1 MSLTAPPERPATPG
15 ITAVPSI
22 PTARN
27 VDHYAS
33 TVADLDA
40 AVEFCTTVLGADLL
54 YRLGPVEEPESDW
67 MARQLGVHP
76 RASAHIAMLR
86 LGPDANL
93 ELFQYSAPEQRV
105 RPPEFTDV
113 GSHHLGIHVSD
124 LDQAL
129 AAATRSGQ
137 VRVLGEPRTDES
149 GPTAGNRWVHLI
161 AEWGMRFELRQLAT
175 ESPHD
180 RAAEARVCRPL
191 GPWPGGL
198 PGALGVGHVGY
209 SVADLDEAVAF
220 FTGPLGGELAYRTT
234 ESVDASAAE
243 HHYGVAGPF
252 HKETAAIRLGPVTT
266 VELSSFEAEGRSTE
280 RPRNSD
286 VGGHHLAFFVDDVER
301 AATWLAR
308 TKGVELL
315 GVPQLIEDGGPIHGD
330 RWVYFRGVGGFQLEV
345 LNMPPGMPYELHT
358 TARRFGP
365 SPRWTNR

>member
-1 MSLTAPPERPATPG
+1 MSLTAPTERPATPG
-15 ITAVPSI
+15 TAAATSI

-54 YRLGPVEEPESDW
+54 YRLGPVEEQESDW

-93 ELFQYSAPEQRV
+93 ELFQYTAPEQRS

-129 AAATRSGQ
+129 AAAAHSGQ
-137 VRVLGEPRTDES
+137 VRVLGEPSTDES
-149 GPTAGNRWVHLI
+149 GPTAGNRWVQLLT
-161 AEWGMRFELRQLAT
+161 EWGLRIELRQLA
-175 ESPHD
+175 
-180 RAAEARVCRPL
+180 AELPYEKETGARVHRPR

-198 PGALGVGHVGY
+198 PGALGIGHVGY
-209 SVADLDEAVAF
+209 SVADLDEAVTF
-220 FTGPLGGELAYRTT
+220 FTGPLGGELAYRTGA
-234 ESVDASAAE
+234 SVDAATAE
-243 HHYGVAGPF
+243 CQYGVAGPF
-252 HKETAAIRLGPVTT
+252 RKETAAIRLGPVTT
-266 VELSSFEAEGRSTE
+266 VELSSFEAEGRRTE

-308 TKGVELL
+308 TQGAELL

-345 LNMPPGMPYELHT
+345 LNMPPGMPYERHT

>member
-1 MSLTAPPERPATPG
+1 MSLTAPTERPATPG
-15 ITAVPSI
+15 TAAATSI

-54 YRLGPVEEPESDW
+54 YRLGPVEEQESDW

-93 ELFQYSAPEQRV
+93 ELFQYTAPEQRS

-129 AAATRSGQ
+129 AAAARSGQ
-137 VRVLGEPRTDES
+137 VRVLGEPSTDES
-149 GPTAGNRWVHLI
+149 GPTAGNRWVQLLT
-161 AEWGMRFELRQLAT
+161 EWGLRIELRQLA
-175 ESPHD
+175 
-180 RAAEARVCRPL
+180 AELPYEKETGARVHRPR

-198 PGALGVGHVGY
+198 PGALGIGHVGY
-209 SVADLDEAVAF
+209 SVADLDEAVTF
-220 FTGPLGGELAYRTT
+220 FTGPLGGELAYRTGA
-234 ESVDASAAE
+234 SVDAATAE
-243 HHYGVAGPF
+243 RQYGVAGPF
-252 HKETAAIRLGPVTT
+252 RKETAAIRLGPVTT
-266 VELSSFEAEGRSTE
+266 VELSSFEAEGRRTE

-308 TKGVELL
+308 AQGAELL

-345 LNMPPGMPYELHT
+345 LNMPPGMPYERHT

>member
-1 MSLTAPPERPATPG
+1 MSLTAPTERPATPG
-15 ITAVPSI
+15 TAAATSI

-54 YRLGPVEEPESDW
+54 YRLGPVEEQESDW

-93 ELFQYSAPEQRV
+93 ELFQYTAPEQRS

-129 AAATRSGQ
+129 AAAARSGQ
-137 VRVLGEPRTDES
+137 VRVLGEPSTDES
-149 GPTAGNRWVHLI
+149 GPTAGNRWVQLLT
-161 AEWGMRFELRQLAT
+161 EWGLRIELRQLA
-175 ESPHD
+175 
-180 RAAEARVCRPL
+180 AELPYEKETGARVHRPR

-198 PGALGVGHVGY
+198 PGALGIGHVGY
-209 SVADLDEAVAF
+209 SVADLDEAVTF
-220 FTGPLGGELAYRTT
+220 FTGPLGGELAYRTGA
-234 ESVDASAAE
+234 SVDAATAE
-243 HHYGVAGPF
+243 CQYGVAGPF
-252 HKETAAIRLGPVTT
+252 RKETAAIRLGPVTT
-266 VELSSFEAEGRSTE
+266 VELSSFEAEGRRTE

-308 TKGVELL
+308 TQGAELL

-345 LNMPPGMPYELHT
+345 LNMPPGMPYERHT

>member
-1 MSLTAPPERPATPG
+1 MSLTAPTERPATPG
-15 ITAVPSI
+15 TAAATSI

-54 YRLGPVEEPESDW
+54 YRLGPVEEQESDW

-93 ELFQYSAPEQRV
+93 ELFQYTAPEQRS

-129 AAATRSGQ
+129 AAAARSGQ
-137 VRVLGEPRTDES
+137 VRVLGEPSTDES
-149 GPTAGNRWVHLI
+149 GPTAGNRWVQLLT
-161 AEWGMRFELRQLAT
+161 EWGLRIELRQLA
-175 ESPHD
+175 
-180 RAAEARVCRPL
+180 AELPYEKETGARVHRPR

-198 PGALGVGHVGY
+198 PGALGIGHVGY
-209 SVADLDEAVAF
+209 SVADLDEAVTF
-220 FTGPLGGELAYRTT
+220 FTGPLGGELAYRTGA
-234 ESVDASAAE
+234 SVDAATAE
-243 HHYGVAGPF
+243 RQYGVAGPF
-252 HKETAAIRLGPVTT
+252 RKETAAIRLGPVTT
-266 VELSSFEAEGRSTE
+266 VELSSFEAEGRRTE
-280 RPRNSD
+280 RPCNSD

-308 TKGVELL
+308 TQGAELL

-345 LNMPPGMPYELHT
+345 LNMPPGMPYERHT